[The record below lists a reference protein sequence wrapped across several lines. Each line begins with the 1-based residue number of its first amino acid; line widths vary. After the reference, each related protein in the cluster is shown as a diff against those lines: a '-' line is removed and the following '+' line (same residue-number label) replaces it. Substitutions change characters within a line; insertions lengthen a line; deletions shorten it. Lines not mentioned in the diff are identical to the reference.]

1 MKFQHFR
8 VIVKYIF
15 LLEIEMKKLPSRNEH
30 NGDPER
36 LYNQLMWYKT
46 ELKAI
51 NGIEW
56 LLG

>member
-8 VIVKYIF
+8 VIVQYIF
-15 LLEIEMKKLPSRNEH
+15 LLEIEMKELPSRNEY

-36 LYNQLMWYKT
+36 LYNQLMWHKK

-51 NGIEW
+51 YGIDW